1 MRTDLSNEVFDT
13 RRLTIRSCRLNDA
26 PALQALMTP
35 AISKWVA
42 AWPTPL
48 SLEACRDI
56 LVSNLAGASEG
67 SIFPAVILNPHHGEL
82 VGWIKIEVTEDVTRS
97 AELGYWI
104 GEDHQRQGYALEA
117 AEAAIEFAF
126 SRLEAELVTAG
137 ARTANVT
144 SHKLLQKLGMTEDG
158 EREVWSSARARRE
171 RCRFWKIA
179 R

>member
-1 MRTDLSNEVFDT
+1 MRTDLSNEAFDT

-48 SLEACRDI
+48 SLDTCRNI
-56 LVSNLAGASEG
+56 LVSNLAGASKG
-67 SIFPAVILNPHHGEL
+67 SIFPAVILNRHHGEL
-82 VGWIKIEVTEDVTRS
+82 VGWLKIEVTENVTRR

-104 GEDHQRQGYALEA
+104 GEDHQRQGYALEV
-117 AEAAIEFAF
+117 AEAAIGFAF
-126 SRLEAELVTAG
+126 SRLKAEVVTAG
-137 ARTANVT
+137 AQTANAA

-158 EREVWSSARARRE
+158 EREVWASARARRE
-171 RCRFWKIA
+171 RCRFWKLA